1 MPVDVPH
8 SFLGTKCLPN
18 GSRRR
23 AVPTG
28 PWIVTS
34 RDVTVL
40 STWIGSCSC
49 PVRSSLIASVTCTHF
64 NIYYSVEAIVKCTHF
79 WFYEHPFYEFS
90 LNKFKV
96 PFHAVKAFRGS
107 RSIAPFILQLDI
119 RWKWMAD
126 FTQLPLYAQEITR
139 CPLNRVW
146 TFLDKRKISCHFRGS
161 NSGVQ
166 PSYCTNLR
174 LKHLKIMW
182 CNYNS
187 VCLN

>member
-1 MPVDVPH
+1 MLVDVPH
-8 SFLGTKCLPN
+8 SFWGTKCLPK

-40 STWIGSCSC
+40 STWIGSRSW

-64 NIYYSVEAIVKCTHF
+64 NVYYSVEAIVKYTHF

-90 LNKFKV
+90 LKKIKV
-96 PFHAVKAFRGS
+96 PVHAVKAYRGSTS
-107 RSIAPFILQLDI
+107 RSIAPFILRLDI

-126 FTQLPLYAQEITR
+126 FTHLLLYAQEITS
-139 CPLNRVW
+139 CPLSRGQGG
-146 TFLDKRKISCHFRGS
+146 LRSQSGHFG
-161 NSGVQ
+161 
-166 PSYCTNLR
+166 
-174 LKHLKIMW
+174 
-182 CNYNS
+182 
-187 VCLN
+187 